1 MKNIPKDLII
11 LSELRKNARESL
23 TKMSRR
29 TRIPISTLHDRIRT
43 NLNNLIKKNCALI
56 DFSKLGFPIRIN
68 LLIKVP
74 SKNKKDI
81 AEFLRNNF
89 HVNTLLRV
97 TNEFDFLAELI
108 FKDIKSAGEFIDGLE
123 EKFEIEAEK
132 KYFIIDE
139 LKKEEFLSDKELLPL
154 LTDTAELNANKNN
167 KR

>member
-108 FKDIKSAGEFIDGLE
+108 FKDIKSAGEFIDDLE

>member
-11 LSELRKNARESL
+11 LSELRNNARESL

-29 TRIPISTLHDRIRT
+29 TRIPISTLHDRIKT
-43 NLNNLIKKNCALI
+43 NLNDLIKKNCALI

-74 SKNKKDI
+74 SRRKKEI
-81 AEFLRNNF
+81 ADFLKNNF
-89 HVNTLLRV
+89 HVNTLLKV

-108 FKDIKSAGEFIDGLE
+108 FKDIKSAGEFIDDLE

-154 LTDTAELNANKNN
+154 LTNMPKLNSSKD
-167 KR
+167 K